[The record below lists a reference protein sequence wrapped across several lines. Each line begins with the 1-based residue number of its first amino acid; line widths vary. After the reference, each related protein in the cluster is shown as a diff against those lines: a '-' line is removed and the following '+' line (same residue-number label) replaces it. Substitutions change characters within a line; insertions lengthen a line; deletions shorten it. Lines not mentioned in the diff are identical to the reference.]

1 MLICLNM
8 DYSCSMTTV
17 CVMMGVVALLL
28 CAILVT
34 AVVFIRRARTAEGL
48 FLSRMQTRE
57 EHLQASKKKYDDLCR
72 QVLNA
77 ERNIATLKNS
87 VKDSKASSC
96 YSAYLAQ
103 VVDLRRS
110 WESVTI
116 YLSLFS
122 RVRHLAELDKD
133 DIMVRVIMTHLSE
146 TEELCSRIKGDRDM
160 YPLQRRRLVNY
171 MKGAMEG
178 YVFPLLDGLHYQGGD
193 EFYVAVERI
202 RKDLF

>member
-1 MLICLNM
+1 MG
-8 DYSCSMTTV
+8 YSCSMTTV

-28 CAILVT
+28 CAIFVT
-34 AVVFIRRARTAEGL
+34 AVVFIRKAGTTEGL
-48 FLSRMQTRE
+48 FLSRMQTRD
-57 EHLQASKKKYDDLCR
+57 EHMLAFQKKYDDLCR
-72 QVLNA
+72 QVLNV

-87 VKDSKASSC
+87 VKDGKASSC
-96 YSAYLAQ
+96 YSSYLAQ

-122 RVRHLAELDKD
+122 RVRHLAELDRD
-133 DIMVRVIMTHLSE
+133 DIMARMIMTHLSE

-193 EFYVAVERI
+193 EFSVAVERI

>member
-1 MLICLNM
+1 MG
-8 DYSCSMTTV
+8 YSCSMTTV

-34 AVVFIRRARTAEGL
+34 AVVFIRKAGTTEGL
-48 FLSRMQTRE
+48 FLSRMQIRE
-57 EHLQASKKKYDDLCR
+57 EYMLAFQKKYDDLCR
-72 QVLNA
+72 QVLNV

-87 VKDSKASSC
+87 VKDGKASSY

-122 RVRHLAELDKD
+122 RVRHLAELDRD
-133 DIMVRVIMTHLSE
+133 DIMARMIMTHLSE
-146 TEELCSRIKGDRDM
+146 T
-160 YPLQRRRLVNY
+160 
-171 MKGAMEG
+171 GAMEG

-193 EFYVAVERI
+193 EFSVAVERI

>member
-1 MLICLNM
+1 MAA
-8 DYSCSMTTV
+8 V

-57 EHLQASKKKYDDLCR
+57 EHLQASQKKYDDLCR
-72 QVLNA
+72 QVLNV

-96 YSAYLAQ
+96 YSTYLAQ

-110 WESVTI
+110 WDSVTI

>member
-1 MLICLNM
+1 MG
-8 DYSCSMTTV
+8 YSCSMTTV

-103 VVDLRRS
+103 VVDMRRS

-122 RVRHLAELDKD
+122 RVRHLAELDRD
-133 DIMVRVIMTHLSE
+133 DIMARMIMTHLSE

-193 EFYVAVERI
+193 EFSVAVERI

>member
-1 MLICLNM
+1 ML
-8 DYSCSMTTV
+8 
-17 CVMMGVVALLL
+17 A
-28 CAILVT
+28 
-34 AVVFIRRARTAEGL
+34 F
-48 FLSRMQTRE
+48 Q
-57 EHLQASKKKYDDLCR
+57 KKYDDLCR
-72 QVLNA
+72 QVLNV

-87 VKDSKASSC
+87 VKDGKASSC

-103 VVDLRRS
+103 VVYLRRS

-122 RVRHLAELDKD
+122 RVRHLAELDRD
-133 DIMVRVIMTHLSE
+133 DIMARMIMTHLSE

-178 YVFPLLDGLHYQGGD
+178 YVFPFLDGLHYQSGD
-193 EFYVAVERI
+193 EFSVAIERI

>member
-1 MLICLNM
+1 MG
-8 DYSCSMTTV
+8 YSCSMTTV

-28 CAILVT
+28 CAFLVT
-34 AVVFIRRARTAEGL
+34 AVVFIRRAGSTEGL

-57 EHLQASKKKYDDLCR
+57 EHMLAFQKKYDDLCR
-72 QVLNA
+72 QVLNV
-77 ERNIATLKNS
+77 ERNI
-87 VKDSKASSC
+87 
-96 YSAYLAQ
+96 
-103 VVDLRRS
+103 DLRRS

>member
-1 MLICLNM
+1 MG
-8 DYSCSMTTV
+8 YSCSMTTV

-34 AVVFIRRARTAEGL
+34 AVVFIRKAGTAEGL

-72 QVLNA
+72 QVLNV

-87 VKDSKASSC
+87 VKDGKASSC

-122 RVRHLAELDKD
+122 RVRHLAELDRD
-133 DIMVRVIMTHLSE
+133 DIMARMIMTHLSE
-146 TEELCSRIKGDRDM
+146 TEELCSRIKGERDM

-171 MKGAMEG
+171 MKGAMEE

-193 EFYVAVERI
+193 EFSVAVERI

>member
-1 MLICLNM
+1 MG
-8 DYSCSMTTV
+8 YSCSMTTV

-57 EHLQASKKKYDDLCR
+57 EHLQASKKKYDDLCL

-122 RVRHLAELDKD
+122 RVRHLAELDRD
-133 DIMVRVIMTHLSE
+133 DIMARMIMTHLSE

-178 YVFPLLDGLHYQGGD
+178 YVFPFLDGLHYQGGD
-193 EFYVAVERI
+193 EFSVAIERI

>member
-8 DYSCSMTTV
+8 GYSCSMTTV
-17 CVMMGVVALLL
+17 YVMMGVVALLL

-34 AVVFIRRARTAEGL
+34 AVVFIRRAGSTEGL

-57 EHLQASKKKYDDLCR
+57 EHMLTFQKKYDDLCR
-72 QVLNA
+72 QVLNV

-87 VKDSKASSC
+87 VKDGKASSC

-122 RVRHLAELDKD
+122 RVRHLAELDRD
-133 DIMVRVIMTHLSE
+133 DIMARMIMTHLSE
-146 TEELCSRIKGDRDM
+146 TEELCSRIKDDRDM

-178 YVFPLLDGLHYQGGD
+178 YVFPLLESIHYHGS
-193 EFYVAVERI
+193 EELSKTIERI
-202 RKDLF
+202 REKLF